1 MLVWHC
7 VLVGVK
13 DRDTITPLP
22 HLPPELMNIFSL
34 TQQKCTMFKA
44 LLLPKRFM
52 QRSKWQN
59 RQTFLVPSLRRQ
71 LKASCPPR
79 DARQGIEREK
89 YPNPHIHSAH
99 SLSPTR
105 HHRIQPEDTVQ

>member
-13 DRDTITPLP
+13 DRDTIAPLP

-44 LLLPKRFM
+44 LLPKCFM
-52 QRSKWQN
+52 QRNKWQK

-71 LKASCPPR
+71 LKASC
-79 DARQGIEREK
+79 
-89 YPNPHIHSAH
+89 AH
-99 SLSPTR
+99 QEMPGKVLRGKNTPTL
-105 HHRIQPEDTVQ
+105 IYTLLIP